1 MIKTTS
7 EINGKKVEHYDIID
21 STQLEIHRRIKENKI
36 EDGLIIITEKQTN
49 GKEHM
54 AEFGTLMKKIT

>member
-36 EDGLIIITEKQTN
+36 EN
-49 GKEHM
+49 
-54 AEFGTLMKKIT
+54 